1 MIMYFESYKNKV
13 LAKSRLLADNVI
25 ENTKQFMYLFD
36 EHFDFKSHKNAL
48 FLGNVQSGKTAQI
61 LGVISKIAEKDIPF
75 FIFLTTDNVYLH
87 KQTFERLC
95 DSFDFSI
102 NCNEYDDVKFL
113 SWDLQKPLILVLK
126 KNTNILKKWKNLI
139 GGKSELIGRP
149 IVIVDDEADASSLN
163 TLVNKNKVSTINSHL
178 SEIKKLFNSS
188 LYIELTATPQS
199 VLLQSLLSGWK
210 PDFVFYFPPGE
221 GYVGGN
227 LLFSLPK
234 PYSIEYTKE
243 FEFDEI
249 TKSGE
254 ILPDG
259 LKNAI
264 LNYLIV
270 LGHFKYTGQNTC
282 NFLIHPSVRVAHHET
297 FAEQIGEALNEF
309 IYAINDPSEYVLLA
323 EDLKLIWSKI
333 QVTQPDITPFED
345 ILSQINQ
352 ILNEVLIQI
361 VVLNSNTPIN
371 INYNSGY
378 NIIVGGNSLG
388 RGITIPKLQ
397 IVYYCRKAKR
407 FQADTYWQHSRIFGY
422 DRASGLIRVFIPP
435 TLFKIFSGINESNN
449 MLINQIREKGIDGIQ
464 IILPENILPTRK
476 NVIANKFLNILTG
489 GVNYFPNY
497 PFENNASN
505 IDPILINYF
514 DGLHDIEVELL
525 FKIFDN
531 LGVYIHDDW
540 DKNKFINSVYAFQ
553 QRRPNVKVK
562 LLLAR
567 NRNISKGTGTLL
579 SPNDRKV
586 GDSFESE
593 IVLTLYRVNGK
604 LENGWNG
611 DPFWIPNI
619 KFPNEF
625 VIYNMIDED

>member
-1 MIMYFESYKNKV
+1 MYFESYKNKV
-13 LAKSRLLADNVI
+13 LSKSRFLADSVI
-25 ENTKQFMYLFD
+25 QNTNQFIDLFN

-61 LGVISKIAEKDIPF
+61 LGVMSKIAEKDIPF

-95 DSFDFSI
+95 DSFEFSI

-113 SWDLQKPLILVLK
+113 SWDLQRPLIVVLK

-149 IVIVDDEADASSLN
+149 IVIIDDEADASSLN
-163 TLVNKNKVSTINSHL
+163 TLVNKNKVSTINNHL

-199 VLLQSLLSGWK
+199 ILLQSSISGWK
-210 PDFVFYFPPGE
+210 PDFVYYFPPGK

-227 LLFSLPK
+227 LLFSNPK
-234 PYSIEYTKE
+234 PYSIEFTKE

-249 TKSGE
+249 TKSGS
-254 ILPDG
+254 ILPEG

-270 LGHFKYTGQNTC
+270 VAHFKFTGQRTC
-282 NFLIHPSVRVAHHET
+282 NFLIHPSVRVAHHEA

-309 IYAINDPSEYVLLA
+309 IYAINEPTEYVLLA
-323 EDLKLIWSKI
+323 DDLKLAWSKI
-333 QVTQPDITPFED
+333 QVTQPDITPIED
-345 ILSQINQ
+345 ILIHISQ
-352 ILNEVLIQI
+352 ILNSVLIKI
-361 VVLNSNTPIN
+361 IVLNSNTPIDVD
-371 INYNSGY
+371 YSSGY

-388 RGITIPKLQ
+388 RGITIPNLQ
-397 IVYYCRKAKR
+397 IVYYCRKAKK

-449 MLINQIREKGIDGIQ
+449 ILINQIKEKGIDGIQ
-464 IILPENILPTRK
+464 IVLPENILPTRK
-476 NVIANKFLNILTG
+476 NVISSKFLNVLSG

-497 PFENNASN
+497 PNEENVLN
-505 IDPILINYF
+505 IDSILNNF
-514 DGLHDIEVELL
+514 NDGIHEIEVCFLLNIFNELGEYQ
-525 FKIFDN
+525 N
-531 LGVYIHDDW
+531 EDW
-540 DKNKFINSVYAFQ
+540 NKDKFINSTIAFQ
-553 QRRPNVKVK
+553 QRRPSIKVK
-562 LLLAR
+562 IIIGR
-567 NRNISKGTGTLL
+567 DRNISKGTGTLL
-579 SPNDRKV
+579 SPNDRKL
-586 GDSFESE
+586 GDSFTNE

-604 LENGWNG
+604 KEHNWNG
-611 DPFWIPNI
+611 NSFWIPNI
-619 KFPNEF
+619 KFPNDF
-625 VIYNMIDED
+625 VIYDMIDED

>member
-1 MIMYFESYKNKV
+1 MYFESYKKKV
-13 LAKSRLLADNVI
+13 LSKSGTLADSVV
-25 ENTKQFMYLFD
+25 ENTNNFINLFD

-61 LGVISKIAEKDIPF
+61 LGVISKVAEKDIPF

-102 NCNEYDDVKFL
+102 NCNEYDDIKFL
-113 SWDLQKPLILVLK
+113 SWDLQKPLIVVLK

-149 IVIVDDEADASSLN
+149 LVIVDDEADASSLN
-163 TLVNKNKVSTINSHL
+163 TLVNRNKVSTINNHL

-199 VLLQSLLSGWK
+199 ILLQSSLSGWK
-210 PDFVFYFPPGE
+210 PDFVYYFPPGD

-227 LLFSLPK
+227 LLFSVPK
-234 PYSIEYTKE
+234 PYSIEFTKE

-249 TKSGE
+249 TKSGSIIPE
-254 ILPDG
+254 G
-259 LKNAI
+259 LKNAL

-270 LGHFKYTGQNTC
+270 VGHFKYIGQKTC
-282 NFLIHPSVRVAHHET
+282 NFLIHPSVRMVHHEA

-309 IYAINDPSEYVLLA
+309 IYAINDPTEYLLLA
-323 EDLKLIWSKI
+323 EDLKFAWSKI
-333 QVTQPDITPFED
+333 QVTQPDITPIED
-345 ILSQINQ
+345 ILIQISL
-352 ILNEVLIQI
+352 ILNEVLIKI
-361 VVLNSNTPIN
+361 IVLNSTTPIDVD
-371 INYNSGY
+371 YSTGF

-388 RGITIPKLQ
+388 RGITIPNLQ
-397 IVYYCRKAKR
+397 IVYYCRKAKK

-422 DRASGLIRVFIPP
+422 DRARGLIRVFIPP

-449 MLINQIREKGIDGIQ
+449 ILINQIKEKGIDGIQ
-464 IILPENILPTRK
+464 IVLPENILPTRK
-476 NVIANKFLNILTG
+476 NVVANKFLNVISG

-497 PFENNASN
+497 PFENNVHQ
-505 IDPILINYF
+505 IDSILNNYK
-514 DGLHDIEVELL
+514 DGLQDIEVDELL
-525 FKIFDN
+525 NIFSE
-531 LGVYIHDDW
+531 LGEYQNEDW
-540 DKNKFINSVYAFQ
+540 NKPKFINSTVAFQ

-562 LLLAR
+562 LIIGR
-567 NRNISKGTGTLL
+567 DRNISKGTGTLL
-579 SPNDRKV
+579 SPNDRKL
-586 GDSFESE
+586 GDSLTNE

-604 LENGWNG
+604 VENNWNG
-611 DPFWIPNI
+611 TPFWIPNI
-619 KFPNEF
+619 KFPNDF
-625 VIYNMIDED
+625 VIYDMIDED

>member
-1 MIMYFESYKNKV
+1 MYFENYKNKV
-13 LAKSRLLADNVI
+13 LAKSRLLADNVT
-25 ENTKQFMYLFD
+25 ENTNQFMYLFD
-36 EHFDFKSHKNAL
+36 EHFDFNSHKNAL

-75 FIFLTTDNVYLH
+75 FIILTTDNVYLQ

-95 DSFDFSI
+95 DSFEFSI

-139 GGKSELIGRP
+139 GGKSELIGRT

-163 TLVNKNKVSTINSHL
+163 TLVNKNKVSTINNHL
-178 SEIKKLFNSS
+178 SEIKRLFNSS

-199 VLLQSLLSGWK
+199 VLLQSSLSGWK

-227 LLFSLPK
+227 LLFSIPK
-234 PYSIEYTKE
+234 PYSIEYTNE

-249 TKSGE
+249 TKSAT

-264 LNYLIV
+264 LNYLII
-270 LGHFKYTGQNTC
+270 LGHFKFTGQNTC
-282 NFLIHPSVRVAHHET
+282 NFLIHPSVRVAHHEA

-309 IYAINDPSEYVLLA
+309 IYAINVPTEYLLLA
-323 EDLKLIWSKI
+323 ENLKQIWLKI

-345 ILSQINQ
+345 ILSQISQ

-361 VVLNSNTPIN
+361 LILNSNTPID

-378 NIIVGGNSLG
+378 NIIIGGNSLG

-422 DRASGLIRVFIPP
+422 DRTSGLIRIFMPP

-449 MLINQIREKGIDGIQ
+449 ILINQIREKGLDGIQ
-464 IILPENILPTRK
+464 IVLPENILPTRN
-476 NVIANKFLNILTG
+476 NVIANNFLNILTG

-497 PFENNASN
+497 PFQNNASN
-505 IDPILINYF
+505 IDPILINYT
-514 DGLHDIEVELL
+514 DGLYDIKVELL
-525 FKIFDN
+525 YNIFDN
-531 LGVYIHDDW
+531 LGEYLYDDW
-540 DKNKFINSVYAFQ
+540 DKKKFINSVTAFKQ
-553 QRRPNVKVK
+553 KRPNVKIK
-562 LLLAR
+562 LILAR
-567 NRNISKGTGTLL
+567 DRNISKGTGTLL
-579 SPNDRKV
+579 SPNDRKL
-586 GDSFESE
+586 GNSLATE

-604 LENGWNG
+604 VENEWNG
-611 DPFWIPNI
+611 NPFWIPNI